1 MELEVLAMSDKDKVD
16 RLINWESRPAA
27 ILKSGFAFA
36 VLDATSGWVKVSAT
50 EVSESGN
57 PISASTFETMFPKS
71 DLSRIPTSPP
81 SEGKTATSDTT
92 ITVPR
97 AVALSSSK
105 DEDNSPHEY
114 LRTYKA
120 SEDRW
125 TNEAMG
131 RALVRFEAAKK
142 AAKRK
147 KGKKED
153 KDR

>member
-1 MELEVLAMSDKDKVD
+1 MSDKDKVD

-71 DLSRIPTSPP
+71 DLSKIPTSPP
-81 SEGKTATSDTT
+81 SEGKTATSNTT

-105 DEDNSPHEY
+105 DEENSPHEY

-125 TNEAMG
+125 AADALKAVVEKK
-131 RALVRFEAAKK
+131 RAAGELPEQQK
-142 AAKRK
+142 A
-147 KGKKED
+147 KKED